1 MAVTG
6 SLNRAQNFHKERI
19 GRVPCT
25 SGVVM
30 TEVGDRALELTGRT
44 RFLDLQRLL
53 GVEEVDEKR
62 YAGKEEQ
69 EDDDEALAA
78 FHFLLG

>member
-6 SLNRAQNFHKERI
+6 ALNRAQNFQKEQI

-25 SGVVM
+25 GGVVM
-30 TEVGDRALELTGRT
+30 TEVGNRALELTSRT

-62 YAGKEEQ
+62 
-69 EDDDEALAA
+69 
-78 FHFLLG
+78 